1 MEFYEDNLDK
11 FAFKDDLNI
20 LMNKSLHIL
29 AEEDN
34 MDTLIKHL

>member
-1 MEFYEDNLDK
+1 MKFYEDNLNK
-11 FAFKDDLNI
+11 FVFKDNLEI